1 MSCPM
6 SPSALHRCLSF
17 HRRLAFVDLET
28 TGGTPNGDRFTE
40 VAVIQVDENGVTEWS
55 SLVNPGMSIPPFVQG
70 LTGITNE
77 MVAGAPRFEQ
87 LAGEIESRLHDRVFV
102 AHNAR
107 FDHGFLKQ
115 EFLRLGRPFRP
126 PVVCTV
132 KLSRRLFPQHARH
145 NLDALVARHGLQVSD
160 RHRALGDARAIWQF
174 WQMAC
179 SGQPVDAVHAAL
191 ARLADR
197 PTLPSHLDASLLD
210 ELPASHGVYFFYG
223 ENALPLYIG
232 KAKDLRKRVLSHF
245 RADHGS
251 AKGMRLSQQVRRVD
265 WQPAAGELGALLA
278 EAAMIKSLAPVH
290 NKQLRRNEDVCA
302 WWLDPAGRLQ
312 LVQAAELSRHAGD
325 GYYGP
330 YTSERQALAAMQEV
344 IDAHGLCRATLGL
357 EKLSSGRPC
366 FARQIRRCSGACI
379 GEEDAAVHR
388 ERAVRALAPLALQ
401 PWPYAGPVGLR
412 EGRQMHL
419 VNRWCYLGTATRE
432 EEIWPL
438 LDMRASFDRDV
449 YLLLQK
455 RLPRWPRS
463 ALQVFDP
470 GAQLFA
476 A

>member
-1 MSCPM
+1 MSF
-6 SPSALHRCLSF
+6 SSALLQRCLSF

-28 TGGTPNGDRFTE
+28 TGGTPNGDRITE
-40 VAVIQVDENGVTEWS
+40 VAVIQVDEGGVTEWS

-77 MVAGAPRFEQ
+77 MVAGAPRFDQ
-87 LAGEIESRLHDRVFV
+87 LADEIEARLRDRVFV

-115 EFLRLGRPFRP
+115 EFLRLGRAFRP
-126 PVVCTV
+126 AVVCTV

-174 WQMAC
+174 WQAAC
-179 SGQPVDAVHAAL
+179 GEHDADAVRAAL
-191 ARLADR
+191 SHLADR

-223 ENALPLYIG
+223 ENDLPLYVG
-232 KAKDLRKRVLSHF
+232 KAKDLRKRVWSHF

-251 AKGMRLSQQVRRVD
+251 AKGMRLSQQVRRID

-290 NKQLRRNEDVCA
+290 NKLLRRNEEVCA
-302 WWLDPAGRLQ
+302 WWLDPAGRAQ
-312 LVQAAELSRHAGD
+312 LVEATELFQHAGD
-325 GYYGP
+325 GYYGAF
-330 YTSERQALAAMQEV
+330 TSERKARTALQEMA
-344 IDAHGLCRATLGL
+344 DAHGLCPATLGL
-357 EKLSSGRPC
+357 EKLPPGRPC
-366 FARQIRRCSGACI
+366 FARQIRRCQGACT

-388 ERAVRALAPLALQ
+388 QRTARALAPLALQ
-401 PWPYAGPVGLR
+401 PWPFDGPVGLR

-419 VNRWCYLGTATRE
+419 LNRWCYLGTATRE

-438 LDMRASFDRDV
+438 LEMRAGFDRDV